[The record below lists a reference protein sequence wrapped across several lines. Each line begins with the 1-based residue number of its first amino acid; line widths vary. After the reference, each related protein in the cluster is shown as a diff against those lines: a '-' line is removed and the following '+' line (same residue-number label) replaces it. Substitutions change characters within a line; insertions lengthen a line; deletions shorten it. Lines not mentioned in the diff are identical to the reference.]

1 MVLLMGKGQVSFD
14 FILGLLLF
22 IFAITLFLYYV
33 NDLDENSKIYN
44 SNVNNFNEYILA
56 YSAFKSVDYSDV
68 NINYDFANNVYFNS
82 EDKNLIIDENNN
94 YIINL
99 KNKIY
104 ACNAKN
110 CKG

>member
-1 MVLLMGKGQVSFD
+1 MVLLMNRGQVSFD
-14 FILGLLLF
+14 MILALMLF
-22 IFAITLFLYYV
+22 IFALTMFFYYV
-33 NDLDENSKIYN
+33 NDLDANSKLYN

-56 YSAFKSVDYSDV
+56 YSAFKSVDTSDA
-68 NINYDFANNVYFNS
+68 NINYNFANTVRF

-99 KNKIY
+99 KKTYICTSN
-104 ACNAKN
+104 N